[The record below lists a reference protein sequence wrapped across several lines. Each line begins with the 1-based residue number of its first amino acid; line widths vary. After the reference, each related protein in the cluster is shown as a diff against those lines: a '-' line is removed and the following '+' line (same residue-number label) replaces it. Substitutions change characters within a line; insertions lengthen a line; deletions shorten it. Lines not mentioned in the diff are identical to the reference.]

1 MRCFVA
7 FARLRLTQMT
17 SCSYL
22 YKIQSF
28 KFNDAGQ
35 MGLAAYR
42 NTASSALKRTP
53 EKFAMVVT
61 HQANG
66 VEAFG

>member
-1 MRCFVA
+1 
-7 FARLRLTQMT
+7 MT